1 MPAPRAKSWE
11 NWAAVRLTNCLRT
24 AIAVTHNPPVEVDR
38 VDVTADPR
46 EDVVSRQYQRW
57 RYPLPIQD
65 LEAIG
70 SGVWHWYDPSNFHRV
85 LFPDRSFKPDMDI
98 LIAGCGT
105 NQAAAFAFKNRTAKV
120 VGVDISQPSL
130 DHQQYLKEKHGLWN
144 LELHLLPIEELPT
157 LGQDF
162 DLIVS
167 TGVLHHTADP
177 QVSLKALGSVLRQ
190 HGAIGLTM
198 YAKYGRIG
206 VEMLQSVFRDLELKQ
221 DELGV
226 QMAKETMALLPQGHS
241 LQSYIDIEGEEL
253 AYDGAVVDTFLHGR
267 DRSYSVDDVL
277 HLVDSA
283 GLTFQ
288 GWLLNA
294 PYYPHDWFTPGTEP
308 HRIINSLPE
317 RKLWSVME
325 RLRVFGACHFFMVC
339 RDDRPKESYKVDFS
353 TDAAL
358 DYTPQMRM
366 RCGLNGNEIFRPT
379 WRMALNSAQL
389 PFVQSVD
396 GKRTI
401 REIAQRVAQAGGSTP
416 QPNVADLESF
426 GRKLFESLWRLDFL
440 AMALNGGEQPWG
452 R

>member
-1 MPAPRAKSWE
+1 
-11 NWAAVRLTNCLRT
+11 
-24 AIAVTHNPPVEVDR
+24 
-38 VDVTADPR
+38 
-46 EDVVSRQYQRW
+46 
-57 RYPLPIQD
+57 
-65 LEAIG
+65 
-70 SGVWHWYDPSNFHRV
+70 
-85 LFPDRSFKPDMDI
+85 
-98 LIAGCGT
+98 
-105 NQAAAFAFKNRTAKV
+105 
-120 VGVDISQPSL
+120 
-130 DHQQYLKEKHGLWN
+130 
-144 LELHLLPIEELPT
+144 
-157 LGQDF
+157 
-162 DLIVS
+162 
-167 TGVLHHTADP
+167 
-177 QVSLKALGSVLRQ
+177 
-190 HGAIGLTM
+190 M

-206 VEMLQSVFRDLELKQ
+206 VEMLQSVFRDLGLKQ

-226 QMAKETMALLPQGHS
+226 QMAKETMALLPQGHA

-283 GLTFQ
+283 GLAFQ

-325 RLRVFGACHFFMVC
+325 RLRVFGACHFFMAC
-339 RDDRPKESYKVDFS
+339 REDRPKETYKVDFS

-358 DYTPQMRM
+358 DYIPQMRM

-389 PFVQSVD
+389 PFVQNVD
-396 GKRTI
+396 GNRTI
-401 REIAQRVAQAGGSTP
+401 REIAQRVAQAGGTTP
-416 QPNVADLESF
+416 RANVADLESF

-440 AMALNGGEQPWG
+440 AMALNGGAQPWG
-452 R
+452 ASKP

>member
-46 EDVVSRQYQRW
+46 EDIVSRQYQRW

-177 QVSLKALGSVLRQ
+177 QVSLKALGRVLRQ
-190 HGAIGLTM
+190 HGAIGLTL

-226 QMAKETMALLPQGHS
+226 QMAKETLALLPQGHS
-241 LQSYIDIEGEEL
+241 IQSYIDIEGEEL

>member
-226 QMAKETMALLPQGHS
+226 KMAKETLALLPQGHS
-241 LQSYIDIEGEEL
+241 IQSYIDIEGEEL